1 MEYNTTLRINDRLFY
16 DIQEYCDKNDLDMR
30 EYLVEL
36 IEERHMINKYG
47 DLNEIIPKAI
57 EESKVE
63 VKKRGRPKKKVEEE
77 KKLGDGKAY
86 EHSEA
91 ANELTKVLKDAA
103 DKKKEEPFGT
113 VSEDF
118 KFTAKVVEPLTSALD
133 EKDKKSIEEEIK
145 EESKPK
151 PTAKR
156 KRTLKTL

>member
-1 MEYNTTLRINDRLFY
+1 MEYNATLRINDRLFY
-16 DIQEYCDKNDLDMR
+16 DIQEYCDKNDLDMM

-63 VKKRGRPKKKVEEE
+63 VKKRGRPKKEVEKD
-77 KKLGDGKAY
+77 KKLGDGKSY
-86 EHSEA
+86 EHIESV
-91 ANELTKVLKDAA
+91 NEINETLKDKLS
-103 DKKKEEPFGT
+103 DILEQKNI
-113 VSEDF
+113 
-118 KFTAKVVEPLTSALD
+118 D
-133 EKDKKSIEEEIK
+133 EQSEEIIVK
-145 EESKPK
+145 TEECHRELQQKNDNVTEVKQK

>member
-16 DIQEYCDKNDLDMR
+16 DIQEYCNKNDLDMR

-63 VKKRGRPKKKVEEE
+63 AKKRGRPKKKVDE
-77 KKLGDGKAY
+77 
-86 EHSEA
+86 
-91 ANELTKVLKDAA
+91 LKDAN
-103 DKKKEEPFGT
+103 E
-113 VSEDF
+113 V
-118 KFTAKVVEPLTSALD
+118 
-133 EKDKKSIEEEIK
+133 KDKLSDVAAYKNIDENAEEINTKTEELQK
-145 EESKPK
+145 ENQRKTSDVTEVKQQ

>member
-1 MEYNTTLRINDRLFY
+1 MEYNTTLSINDRLFY
-16 DIQEYCDKNDLDMR
+16 DIQEYCNKNDLDMR

-77 KKLGDGKAY
+77 KKLGEGKAY
-86 EHSEA
+86 EKSEA
-91 ANELTKVLKDAA
+91 LIEM
-103 DKKKEEPFGT
+103 
-113 VSEDF
+113 
-118 KFTAKVVEPLTSALD
+118 AKVFKDGNDVKGQLADVPEYKNID
-133 EKDKKSIEEEIK
+133 EQTEEIIVK
-145 EESKPK
+145 TEECQRELLQKKDDVFEVKPK

-156 KRTLKTL
+156 KRILKTL

>member
-16 DIQEYCDKNDLDMR
+16 DIQEYCNKNDLDMR

-63 VKKRGRPKKKVEEE
+63 AKKRGRPKKKVDEE
-77 KKLGDGKAY
+77 KKLGLGVVVY
-86 EHSEA
+86 ETVEGVTGLVD
-91 ANELTKVLKDAA
+91 ELKDTN
-103 DKKKEEPFGT
+103 E
-113 VSEDF
+113 V
-118 KFTAKVVEPLTSALD
+118 
-133 EKDKKSIEEEIK
+133 KDKLSDVTSYKNIDENAEEIITKTEELQK
-145 EESKPK
+145 ENQRKTSDVTEVKQK

>member
-16 DIQEYCDKNDLDMR
+16 DIQEYCNKNDLDMR

-63 VKKRGRPKKKVEEE
+63 AKKRGRPKKKVDEE
-77 KKLGDGKAY
+77 KKLGLGVVVY
-86 EHSEA
+86 ETVEGVTGLVD
-91 ANELTKVLKDAA
+91 ELKDANEVN
-103 DKKKEEPFGT
+103 DKLSDVAAYKNI
-113 VSEDF
+113 
-118 KFTAKVVEPLTSALD
+118 D
-133 EKDKKSIEEEIK
+133 ENAEEINTKTEELQK
-145 EESKPK
+145 ENQQKTSSDVTEVKQK

>member
-1 MEYNTTLRINDRLFY
+1 MEYNATLKINDRLFY
-16 DIQEYCDKNDLDMR
+16 DIQEYCNKNDLDMM

-63 VKKRGRPKKKVEEE
+63 VKKRGRPKKEVGKD
-77 KKLGDGKAY
+77 KKLGDGKSH
-86 EHSEA
+86 EHIESV
-91 ANELTKVLKDAA
+91 NEINETLKDKLSDILAYKNI
-103 DKKKEEPFGT
+103 DEP
-113 VSEDF
+113 S
-118 KFTAKVVEPLTSALD
+118 
-133 EKDKKSIEEEIK
+133 EEIILK
-145 EESKPK
+145 TEECHREVKQKNDNVTEVKQK